1 MSVRASVIFV
11 LFASW
16 PASSAETAKP
26 ETTSVKP
33 ETLSQFYEYIRK
45 TESRIER
52 EIRNPSLFLW
62 SAQSPERLARVRQG
76 EVVVEAAGRSGQIE
90 IKDGLIHD
98 WTGAVFIPNKTL
110 AAVLAVVQ
118 DYNSHKK
125 IYKPEVMDSRVLSQD
140 GQEYRVYLRLLKKK
154 ILTVVLNTEHH
165 VRYQP
170 IGSRKCYSR
179 SYTTRIAEVENA
191 GKPDEKERT
200 PGRDHGFL
208 WKLHSYWR
216 FEEREGGVFVECQ
229 AISLTRDVPTGLGWL
244 INPIIRS
251 LPRESLVHTLTAT
264 RNAIP

>member
-1 MSVRASVIFV
+1 M
-11 LFASW
+11 
-16 PASSAETAKP
+16 AKP

-45 TESRIER
+45 IEARIER

-62 SAQSPERLARVRQG
+62 SAQSPERLARVRKG
-76 EVVVEAAGRSGQIE
+76 EVVVEAAGQSGQIE
-90 IKDGLIHD
+90 IQDGLIHD

-110 AAVLAVVQ
+110 GAVLAVVQ
-118 DYNSHKK
+118 DYNSHKN
-125 IYKPEVMDSRVLSQD
+125 IYKPEVIDSRILKQD
-140 GQEYRVYLRLLKKK
+140 GQEFRVYLRLLKKK

-170 IGSRKCYSR
+170 IGNRKCYSR
-179 SYTTRIAEVENA
+179 SYTTRIAEVENP

-200 PGRDHGFL
+200 PGKDHGFL
-208 WKLHSYWR
+208 WKLNSYWR
-216 FEEREGGVFVECQ
+216 FEERDGGVFVECQ
-229 AISLTRDVPTGLGWL
+229 AVSLTRDVPTGLGWL